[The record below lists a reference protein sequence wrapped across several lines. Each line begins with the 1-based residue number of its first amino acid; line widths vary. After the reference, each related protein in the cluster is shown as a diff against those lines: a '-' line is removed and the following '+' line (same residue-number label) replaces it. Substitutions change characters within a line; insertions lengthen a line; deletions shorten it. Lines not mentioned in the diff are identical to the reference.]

1 MGRFPVKEYRRV
13 RSGAGASGLVK
24 RCGEDEKA
32 MDLVIHILFNA
43 VLLFLVGRLVD
54 GIEVRDG
61 KSAIFGAI
69 VLGLAN
75 ASVRKLLLLM
85 TLPVTLLTLGLFVLV
100 INALMLMLAAA
111 FVDGFEIEGFSAAM
125 WGSVAFA
132 VMNFLAGMM
141 LG

>member
-1 MGRFPVKEYRRV
+1 MEF
-13 RSGAGASGLVK
+13 L
-24 RCGEDEKA
+24 
-32 MDLVIHILFNA
+32 IHILFNA

-69 VLGLAN
+69 VLGVAN
-75 ASVRKLLLLM
+75 ASIKKVLIIL
-85 TLPVTLLTLGLFVLV
+85 TLPITFITFGLFVFV

-111 FVDGFEIEGFSAAM
+111 FVDGFEVKNFRSAV

-132 VMNFLAGMM
+132 VMNFLAGML

>member
-1 MGRFPVKEYRRV
+1 MEF
-13 RSGAGASGLVK
+13 L
-24 RCGEDEKA
+24 
-32 MDLVIHILFNA
+32 IHIMVNA

-75 ASVRKLLLLM
+75 ASVRKVLILL
-85 TLPVTLLTLGLFVLV
+85 TLPVTFLTFGLFILV
-100 INALMLMLAAA
+100 INALMLMLASA
-111 FVDGFEIEGFSAAM
+111 FVDGFEVEGFGAAI

-132 VMNFLAGMM
+132 VMNLLAGMI